1 MHTCSARIRDTP
13 IDAAHRRAKSIP
25 AVKDALKEYR
35 IPFSGLAPGQHTFQ
49 YSVGQDLFEHFGYSD
64 TWSDARIDVRAV
76 LTKRPNMM
84 ELAIA
89 FTGDVLTPCDATGEE
104 FRLPVSGSQTLIVK
118 QGDVPGEEDDVI
130 TLGREEIAINIAQ
143 YVYETIV
150 LNIPQKRYHPD
161 YLSGRL
167 VPAAGYFTGET
178 PEETSSKGGQTEEI
192 DPRWAKLKDI
202 KN

>member
-1 MHTCSARIRDTP
+1 M
-13 IDAAHRRAKSIP
+13 KSTP

-35 IPFSGLAPGQHTFQ
+35 ILFSGLAPGQHTFE
-49 YSVGQDLFEHFGYSD
+49 YRVSQDLFEHFGYSD
-64 TWSDARIDVRAV
+64 TWSDARIEVRAV

-84 ELAIA
+84 ELSIA

-104 FRLPVSGSQTLIVK
+104 FRLPVSGTQTLIVK
-118 QGDVPGEEDDVI
+118 QGEVPGEEDDVI
-130 TLGREEIAINIAQ
+130 TLGREEVALNIAQ

-167 VPAAGYFTGET
+167 TPGAGYSAAEY
-178 PEETSSKGGQTEEI
+178 PKGAAPHGQDEEI

-202 KN
+202 KS